1 MNIRDLKAHLK
12 FLKDDKKRTLKA
24 LNKVYYS
31 DKKLRNEYFI
41 ELDEIKEEIKKVTF
55 KIKMMEEMKNVK
67 TNNTSN
73 S

>member
-1 MNIRDLKAHLK
+1 MNIRDLRSHLK

-31 DKKLRNEYFI
+31 DLKLRNEYFI

-55 KIKMMEEMKNVK
+55 KIKLMKEMEKHEK
-67 TNNTSN
+67 
-73 S
+73 